1 MQPTLE
7 QDKSTAK
14 TPPNRKIT
22 YQEFL
27 DWCDEDTLAEWIE
40 GEIIMTSPA
49 SLVHQM
55 IARFL
60 VRVMSDFVE
69 HHDLGLVIP
78 APFQMKLADS
88 GREPDLLFVAKEN
101 LGRLQK
107 AYLEGPADLAVEIIS
122 PESGARDRG
131 EKFYEYE
138 AGGVREFWLIDPT
151 RQQAEF
157 YQLGANKL
165 YQHVAPD
172 TSGIYRS
179 QVVSGFWLKVD
190 WLWEQPLRPTRE
202 VLKEL
207 GLTK

>member
-1 MQPTLE
+1 MQPTID
-7 QDKSTAK
+7 QDKSTIK
-14 TPPNRKIT
+14 TPPNRKLT

-49 SLVHQM
+49 SLQHQD
-55 IARFL
+55 ISSLLEILLNF
-60 VRVMSDFVE
+60 FIEE
-69 HHDLGLVIP
+69 HNLGKVIR
-78 APFQMKLADS
+78 APFQMKLIDS
-88 GREPDLLFVAKEN
+88 GREPDLLFIAKEN

-107 AYLEGPADLAVEIIS
+107 TYLEGPADLVIEIIS

-138 AGGVREFWLIDPT
+138 AGGVREFWLIDPA

-165 YQHVAPD
+165 YQHIMPD
-172 TSGIYRS
+172 ASGIYRS
-179 QVVSGFWLKVD
+179 QVVSGFWFNVN
-190 WLWEQPLRPTRE
+190 WLWEQPLKPTRE

-207 GLTK
+207 GLMK